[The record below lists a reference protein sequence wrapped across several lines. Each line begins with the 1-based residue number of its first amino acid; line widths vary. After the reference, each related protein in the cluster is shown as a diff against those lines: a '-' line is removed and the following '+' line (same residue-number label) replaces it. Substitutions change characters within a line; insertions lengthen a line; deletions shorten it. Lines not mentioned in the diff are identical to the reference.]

1 MRKLIAFGIAAG
13 LATAWAFSGYIYR
26 YRLTLFVESDGLI
39 HAGSSVIQI
48 EVHRGI
54 NINGGGTITTSKIM
68 GESIA
73 VDLGTRG
80 VLFALLSGNSG
91 ENADTIAYRIF
102 QLSGDTAG
110 DAALDRY
117 SNVKAFAEV
126 PNNYLPMLVHFKN
139 IKDSKTIE
147 QVDVNNVAQT
157 FGGRSQLVRSTI
169 EMVSP
174 GIWPFNKIGITGIT
188 VTMGIEKLFP
198 PWFAEIRQ
206 KGALLDGDNG
216 LVRHTDA
223 PLSNKLSISDF
234 SRRY

>member
-13 LATAWAFSGYIYR
+13 LATAWAFTGYIYR
-26 YRLTLFVESDGLI
+26 YRLTLFVEADGLI
-39 HAGSSVIQI
+39 YEGSSVIQI

-54 NINGGGTITTSKIM
+54 TINGGGTITTSKIM
-68 GESIA
+68 GEAIA

-80 VLFALLSGNSG
+80 VLFALLSRDSG
-91 ENADTIAYRIF
+91 ESADTIAYRIF
-102 QLSGDTAG
+102 PITGASAG
-110 DAALDRY
+110 SAAIEFYPTLRA
-117 SNVKAFAEV
+117 SAEV
-126 PNNYLPMLVHFKN
+126 PKNYLPMLVHFRN
-139 IKDSKTIE
+139 IKDPKTIE
-147 QVDVNNVAQT
+147 KVDVNNVAQT
-157 FGGRSQLVRSTI
+157 FGGETRLVRSTI